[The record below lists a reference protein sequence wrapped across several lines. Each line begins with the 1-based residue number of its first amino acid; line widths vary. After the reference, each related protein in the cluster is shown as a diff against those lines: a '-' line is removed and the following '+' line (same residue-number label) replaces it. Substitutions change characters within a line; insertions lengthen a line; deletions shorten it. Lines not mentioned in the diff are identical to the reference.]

1 MPAIHKELSQGRWEK
16 MTFGQQMG
24 NIASE
29 ISRAKHWS
37 VNGDKEQVQKSAE
50 RTHELL
56 SLTIAG
62 EKRLSY
68 LKELT
73 RLRVILADAFIDAGQ
88 YDKSWQHLE
97 DYCLS
102 FLLADRQ

>member
-1 MPAIHKELSQGRWEK
+1 MAIHQKLTQGKWQA

-37 VNGDKEQVQKSAE
+37 VKSDKEQVQKSAE
-50 RTHELL
+50 RAHELL

-88 YDKSWQHLE
+88 YDKSWQGLE

-102 FLLADRQ
+102 FLLADGQ